1 MQRIEIK
8 KVSQDNIGQLQ
19 EICRSTFAEAF
30 SDDNSEENI
39 ADYLANGF
47 SVEKLTDELNDPNSQ
62 FYFALIDDQAI
73 GYLKVNS
80 GASQTEIRDS
90 HSLEIE
96 RIYVLKAYHGK
107 NVGKLLYEKALE
119 ISKQNEIEYIW
130 LGVWEKNPRALRF
143 YKKIGFQE
151 FGKHIFILGNEKQTD
166 IMMKLHLNY

>member
-8 KVSQDNIGQLQ
+8 QVSPDDLGQLQ
-19 EICRSTFAEAF
+19 EICRSTFAETFA
-30 SDDNSEENI
+30 DDNSEENI
-39 ADYLANGF
+39 AEYLANGF

-62 FYFALIDDQAI
+62 FYFARIDGQAI

-90 HSLEIE
+90 HALEIE

-107 NVGKLLYEKALE
+107 HVGKLLYEKALE
-119 ISKQNEIEYIW
+119 ISKQNEIEYMW

-151 FGKHIFILGNEKQTD
+151 FDKHIFTLGNEKQTD
-166 IMMKLHLNY
+166 IMMKLHLNC